1 LPVVFRHKG
10 YRFLLYSNEGS
21 PREPIHVHVERDGL
35 DAKFW
40 LWPDVVVAYN
50 DGFNARALR
59 DLSEIVSNRRQHI
72 TNVWNEYFGTAE

>member
-1 LPVVFRHKG
+1 MPVVFRHRG
-10 YRFLLYSNEGS
+10 YRFHFYANEGD
-21 PREPIHVHVERDGL
+21 PREPAHIHVEKDGI

-59 DLSEIVSNRRQHI
+59 DLIEIITNRRQHI
-72 TNVWNEYFGTAE
+72 TNVWNQFFGEAD